1 MHNEYVANLTV
12 SQFKKFRAAFRVL
25 KAAGIS
31 DADAVEILVNAHV
44 ESYRR
49 RIA

>member
-12 SQFKKFRAAFRVL
+12 SQFKRFRAAFRVL

-31 DADAVEILVNAHV
+31 DTDAVSILMNAHV
-44 ESYRR
+44 NAYRR
-49 RIA
+49 TA